1 MNVDETYIYIYMYII
16 YTGNS
21 EFDVLLKFRDFQK
34 KNLDFT
40 SPMWREPMNL
50 AV

>member
-1 MNVDETYIYIYMYII
+1 MNVDETYIYVYYIYWKLI
-16 YTGNS
+16 

>member
-1 MNVDETYIYIYMYII
+1 MDETYVHTYIYIYTYWKLIE
-16 YTGNS
+16 S
-21 EFDVLLKFRDFQK
+21 DVLWKFRDFQK
-34 KNLDFT
+34 KNPDFT